1 MNMPSVNCLVEGAIH
16 SNGDVKSGDPP
27 YEHESRGIQGTDSHL
42 RISLSNPAG
51 SIWSVGMSKIHEERR
66 HSLMNDSSAFVSSS
80 FLWFLYGTL
89 IEDQAITLVNIFG
102 FLFFSSYVV
111 AYVTFSTK
119 KVTVMRHVLVV
130 VVLTCCIFVYIRS
143 LDDLAEAKRKLG
155 IVACGVS
162 VSFFAA
168 PLANLAHVIKSKS
181 SESLPLPII
190 FMSMVV
196 TFLWS
201 TYGYI
206 LQDKFVAYPNM
217 LAFLLSTFQM
227 SLFLIY
233 PSR

>member
-1 MNMPSVNCLVEGAIH
+1 MNQEEFKELIATCASVCQILQVLSGVLVCRKFMKKGS
-16 SNGDVKSGDPP
+16 SNDVSPLP
-27 YEHESRGIQGTDSHL
+27 FICGT
-42 RISLSNPAG
+42 
-51 SIWSVGMSKIHEERR
+51 V
-66 HSLMNDSSAFVSSS
+66 SS

-102 FLFFSSYVV
+102 VLFFSSYVA
-111 AYVTFSTK
+111 AYITFSSK
-119 KVTVMRHVLVV
+119 KVTVMRQVLVV
-130 VVLTCCIFVYIRS
+130 AVLTCCIFVYIRT
-143 LDDLAEAKRKLG
+143 LDDLAEAKHKLG
-155 IVACGVS
+155 LVACGVS

-168 PLANLAHVIKSKS
+168 PLANLAHVIKAKS
-181 SESLPLPII
+181 SESLPMPII

-196 TFLWS
+196 TLLWS
-201 TYGYI
+201 AYGYI